1 LSFLNTPEDAVQA
14 QLDGYNA
21 RDIAAFMAPWAKD
34 AEYYQ
39 FPDTLLA
46 KGEAAIRERH
56 VARFQEANLHGEL
69 LSRIS
74 LDGMVIDRERV
85 TRTFPDGPGTV
96 DVIAIY
102 EVVGGLIH
110 KAWFRMAKPV
120 PARRREPRGT
130 GVVTPTA

>member
-1 LSFLNTPEDAVQA
+1 LSFLSTPDDIVQA

-21 RDIAAFMAPWAKD
+21 RDIEAFMAPWAED

-46 KGEAAIRERH
+46 KGKPAIRERH
-56 VARFQEANLHGEL
+56 VLRFQEPNLHGEL

-74 LDGMVIDRERV
+74 LDGLVVDRERV
-85 TRTFPDGPGTV
+85 VRSFPDGPGTV

-102 EVVGGLIH
+102 EVAHGLIQ
-110 KAWFRMAKPV
+110 KAWFRMGKPILS
-120 PARRREPRGT
+120 
-130 GVVTPTA
+130 